1 MPRTATESNPWLRR
15 SRSQNSKS
23 TAIPDPSGTKSPALR
38 LVGKTAVVTG
48 GSSGIGYAIARI
60 LAAEGC
66 DVVVTA
72 RSAAVLRRSA
82 AQISKELGNRAQVIA
97 MPCDVRNPES
107 VGALFDFVAK
117 RFAKLDVL
125 VNNAGVS
132 QPPTSLE
139 DMSLETWR
147 DLIETNLTGVFLCT
161 RAALPLMKAGATIIN
176 NLSVAAKEVFPKFSA
191 YTAAKTGAYGFT
203 MSLRQELLPR
213 GIRVTALMPGAT
225 ATDIWQQIMPD
236 APRERM
242 VDVDS
247 VAQAVLYAVL
257 LPPKANLSELILTP
271 TSGAL

>member
-1 MPRTATESNPWLRR
+1 MAAKKPQSKFKISSTPRS
-15 SRSQNSKS
+15 
-23 TAIPDPSGTKSPALR
+23 SGTRSPALR

-48 GSSGIGYAIARI
+48 GSSGIGYAIART

-66 DVVVTA
+66 TVVVTA
-72 RSAAVLRRSA
+72 RSTAVLRRSA
-82 AQISKELGNRAQVIA
+82 AQIAEELENRARVLA

-107 VGALFDFVAK
+107 VRALFESVGK
-117 RFAKLDVL
+117 RFATLDVL

-132 QPPTSLE
+132 QSPTSLE
-139 DMSLETWR
+139 DTSLETWR
-147 DLIETNLTGVFLCT
+147 DIIETNLTGVFLCT
-161 RAALPLMKAGATIIN
+161 RAALPLMKAGATIVN
-176 NLSVAAKEVFPKFSA
+176 NLSVAAKEVFPKFAA

-203 MSLRQELLPR
+203 MSLRQELVPR

-242 VDVDS
+242 IDVDS